1 MDTHPEEAQQ
11 ITSRRT
17 GIDIATLQELWPN
30 LTWMTGLDQTLLMTL
45 EDEARWMISE
55 SGAARE
61 VPDFLQFIDAT
72 ALRQIRPWD
81 VDIVEPLD

>member
-1 MDTHPEEAQQ
+1 
-11 ITSRRT
+11 
-17 GIDIATLQELWPN
+17 
-30 LTWMTGLDQTLLMTL
+30 MTGLDQTLLMTL